1 MEIPVLI
8 ESLPNGKGYR
18 ARAAEP
24 FSVSA
29 ESSDRDAAIGEVR
42 KKVND
47 LVAAGQVVPVN
58 VGRAD
63 PMANL
68 IGTIDMNDPVYQK
81 WWGYVEQFRHEM
93 EHIRLAGEGDED
105 GA

>member
-1 MEIPVLI
+1 MQVPVLI

-29 ESSDRDAAIGEVR
+29 ESLDRDVAIDEVR
-42 KKVND
+42 RKVND
-47 LVAAGQVVPVN
+47 LVATGRVVPVN
-58 VGRAD
+58 VGRAN

-68 IGTIDMNDPVYQK
+68 IGTIDMNDPTYQK
-81 WWGYVEQFRHEM
+81 WWEYVEEFRQEM
-93 EHIRLAGEGDED
+93 DHIRLAGEGDED
-105 GA
+105 DA